1 MAINIVTF
9 GVLHGTE
16 PATTNPVRVDL
27 TEALRNPAD
36 DPKMIELT
44 GLDWRVREHVMNTPG
59 AHQILSQAIADIE
72 EAARRGDVDVLV
84 YCRGGRHRSVAMG
97 EELADWFW
105 FGVRIVHRDVDKGVV
120 R

>member
-36 DPKMIELT
+36 DPKMIELH
-44 GLDWRVREHVMNTPG
+44 R
-59 AHQILSQAIADIE
+59 IE
-72 EAARRGDVDVLV
+72 RDDKWIDEVLV
-84 YCRGGRHRSVAMG
+84 PNI
-97 EELADWFW
+97 EELAECLKEGRFPN
-105 FGVRIVHRDVDKGVV
+105 GREL
-120 R
+120 